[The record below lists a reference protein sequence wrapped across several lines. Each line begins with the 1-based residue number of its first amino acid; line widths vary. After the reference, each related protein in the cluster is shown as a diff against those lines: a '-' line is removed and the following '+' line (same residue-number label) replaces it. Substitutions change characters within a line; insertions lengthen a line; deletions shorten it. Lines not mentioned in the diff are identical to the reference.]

1 MRKTILEKRYLKI
14 IFKNQSPLAIGGEE
28 GDLTDQNV
36 LRDSKGNPYIPGS
49 ALAGVYRRLF
59 TEDKKGEGDAKK
71 YFGPKI
77 EGEKGDQNKAEES
90 QIVTYDATIQDAEKK
105 HTIIRD
111 MVALEKE
118 NKVAKRGAKFDLEAI
133 ATGTTFVTY
142 VEWNITEKNERNN
155 PNNPLAVI
163 ADAYRTGD
171 LYIGSKTERG
181 YGQIKAEV
189 ISYKEFQL
197 RTEQGATGKDL
208 DDWLKFSMYD
218 ENQEWCS
225 FTQTIGKTDKHKQ
238 ERTIVLHLKQVGGI
252 AIRRYTTTDG
262 KADYEQLTIRRND
275 ETQEKPVIP
284 GTSWAGAF
292 RSQIYKLN
300 SGLDLEEYFGKA
312 NSKSEESRKSEIRFS
327 ESVIEGAK
335 PQYITRN
342 AIDRFTNATLDH
354 ALYTEKTWYE
364 GKTDLTITLGKKI
377 AGDET
382 FCSVLSAAI
391 ADLHEGYLSV
401 GGLTAVGRG
410 LFTIE
415 NIKLDQVGI
424 NTDGTSICDMK
435 KELAADGN
443 NVSECTDG
451 EIVYQWL
458 RTELKNGKGVV

>member
-1 MRKTILEKRYLKI
+1 MSKTILEKRYLKI
-14 IFKNQSPLAIGGEE
+14 QFKNISPLAIGGGE

-59 TEDKKGEGDAKK
+59 TEDKNGEGDAKK

-77 EGEKGDQNKAEES
+77 DGKKGDQNKAEES
-90 QIVTYDATIQDAEKK
+90 QIVTYDATIQDVGKK

-142 VEWNITEKNERNN
+142 VEWNITEESELNN
-155 PNNPLAVI
+155 SNNPLAVI

-181 YGQIKAEV
+181 YGQIKAET

-197 RTEQGATGKDL
+197 RTEQGTTGKDL
-208 DDWLKFSMYD
+208 GDWLDFSMYSED
-218 ENQEWCS
+218 QEWDT
-225 FTQTIGKTDKHKQ
+225 FTQTIEKADKQ

-252 AIRRYTTTDG
+252 AIRRYTTEDG
-262 KADYEQLTIRRND
+262 KADYEQLTIQRND

-292 RSQIYKLN
+292 RSQIHRLNPGLKLE
-300 SGLDLEEYFGKA
+300 DYFGKA
-312 NSKSEESRKSEIRFS
+312 NSKSKDSRKSEIRFS

-342 AIDRFTNATLDH
+342 AIDRFTNAALDR

-415 NIKLDQVGI
+415 NIKLDQVGT

-435 KELAADGN
+435 KELEN
-443 NVSECTDG
+443 NKINVSECTEG
-451 EIVYQWL
+451 EIIYQWL
-458 RTELKNGKGVV
+458 VTKLKK